1 MVYPVEV
8 VFAPKKSTI
17 VIEVIGRSKLASS
30 SYNVANVTSA
40 KPRLQKELSEES
52 QLKLNYG
59 IIYTVLG
66 PSVK

>member
-17 VIEVIGRSKLASS
+17 VIEVNGRSKLASS
-30 SYNVANVTSA
+30 SYNVTSA
-40 KPRLQKELSEES
+40 KSRLQKELSEES
-52 QLKLNYG
+52 QQKLNEG